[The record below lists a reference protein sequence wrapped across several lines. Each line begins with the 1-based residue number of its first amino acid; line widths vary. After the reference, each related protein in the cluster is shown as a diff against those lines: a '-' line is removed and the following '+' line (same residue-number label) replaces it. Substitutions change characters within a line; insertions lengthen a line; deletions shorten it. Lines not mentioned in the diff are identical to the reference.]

1 MDRDDFMYYRQVT
14 FGKRVKKF
22 GPQEAN
28 SRPIV
33 VRYLTVFYA
42 SKRALVCI
50 VHCILDG
57 KQAINFMHVYRLF
70 HSPDPISLC
79 HYHHFL
85 LFISSLLQYCRV
97 KIVSFQQKI
106 VERFHRNK
114 SKEANEDVAERVF
127 LVSDERI
134 NLTFHL
140 EDNRVTASTREFIRP
155 PHTTEKGGTLTMTP
169 DMTTTFQVGWIPVLS
184 RTVSQARA
192 DKLVNNT

>member
-1 MDRDDFMYYRQVT
+1 M
-14 FGKRVKKF
+14 
-22 GPQEAN
+22 
-28 SRPIV
+28 
-33 VRYLTVFYA
+33 
-42 SKRALVCI
+42 CI
-50 VHCILDG
+50 VTSMINKQLILCM
-57 KQAINFMHVYRLF
+57 FRRLF
-70 HSPDPISLC
+70 HSPDPISFPD
-79 HYHHFL
+79 YHHFN
-85 LFISSLLQYCRV
+85 LFKSSYCLLQYCRV

-169 DMTTTFQVGWIPVLS
+169 DMTTTFQVSLIS
-184 RTVSQARA
+184 CAF
-192 DKLVNNT
+192 KN